1 MHEYRISYSHTERN
15 LLYTLQSTLESGQE
29 ARIVQIDFRDRVKHQ
44 GILLYLLCSVRTGG
58 SVLSE
63 P

>member
-1 MHEYRISYSHTERN
+1 MPEYRISYSHTERN
-15 LLYTLQSTLESGQE
+15 LLYTLQSTLKSGQE
-29 ARIVQIDFRDRVKHQ
+29 ARIAHIDFRDRVKHQ
-44 GILLYLLCSVRTGG
+44 GILYLLCSVRNGG